1 MAKLTILALLT
12 LCALASAA
20 FAQKSKSE
28 FNFLNPTPTN
38 QMRETNTDRPDKT
51 EGPYTVDAG
60 HVQIEMDLANY
71 SYDPRTG
78 KLMRGNVRR
87 PTRFLVLR
95 EGRLVFEG
103 SQAELHAST
112 DPYVS
117 KFVRKKHT
125 PDQRTESESSNR
137 RDAEDVLGTLY
148 HR

>member
-71 SYDPRTG
+71 SYFTTFANAS
-78 KLMRGNVRR
+78 LESR
-87 PTRFLVLR
+87 PSSSTRCNPHPYSR
-95 EGRLVFEG
+95 NRPVFR
-103 SQAELHAST
+103 SA
-112 DPYVS
+112 Y
-117 KFVRKKHT
+117 
-125 PDQRTESESSNR
+125 
-137 RDAEDVLGTLY
+137 
-148 HR
+148 